1 MAPPEEERTREY
13 PGDRFSHDIIQQNLD
28 QLTDQLRSE
37 EFGKGHLE
45 QGHNQ
50 IELYRHGGT
59 TVSLF
64 LMAEDAELPE
74 HSVDDGSVMI
84 QVLDGRLTF
93 RSENSEGTLTS
104 EENDVIV
111 VESGIT
117 HGVKAEEKS
126 RMVLTIMRE

>member
-1 MAPPEEERTREY
+1 LAPPEEERTREY

>member
-1 MAPPEEERTREY
+1 MTPPDEERTREY

-37 EFGKGHLE
+37 EFGEGHLE

-64 LMAEDAELPE
+64 VMAEGAELPE

-93 RSENSEGTLTS
+93 RSENSEETLNS

-111 VESGIT
+111 VESG
-117 HGVKAEEKS
+117 VKHSVTAKEES
-126 RMVLTIMRE
+126 RMILTIMR